1 MELQEMLCIKIGVEM
16 SKIKKELKDFLEYK
30 KNYKFVQKDLVEKD
44 NCIYCENL
52 LLKDD
57 ARK

>member
-1 MELQEMLCIKIGVEM
+1 MRLQEMLCIKIGVEM
-16 SKIKKELKDFLEYK
+16 SKIKKELKEFLEYK

-44 NCIYCENL
+44 NCIYCEDV